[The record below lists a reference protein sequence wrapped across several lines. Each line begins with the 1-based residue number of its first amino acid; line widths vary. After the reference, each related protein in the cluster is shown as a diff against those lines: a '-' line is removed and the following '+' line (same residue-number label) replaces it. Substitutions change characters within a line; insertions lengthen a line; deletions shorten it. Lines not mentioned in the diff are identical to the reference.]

1 MLLEAAFPIPSQV
14 SQRFS
19 DGRRKMTTKRIL
31 VIDDED
37 GIREII
43 QICLE
48 AAAGWDV
55 LTAASGSEGLEKA
68 EAFQPDAILLD
79 VMMPDMDGPT
89 TFQTLQRLPATQH
102 IPTILLTA
110 KAKIS
115 EQQQFIDLGV
125 TGLITK
131 PFKAQDLVNQIREIL
146 HWSD

>member
-1 MLLEAAFPIPSQV
+1 
-14 SQRFS
+14 
-19 DGRRKMTTKRIL
+19 MTTKRIL

-48 AAAGWDV
+48 AAAGWEV
-55 LTAASGSEGLEKA
+55 VTAASGSEGLA
-68 EAFQPDAILLD
+68 DAQTTQPDAILLD

-89 TFQTLQRLPATQH
+89 TFRLLQANVTTRH

-125 TGLITK
+125 TGVITK

-146 HWSD
+146 KWKE

>member
-1 MLLEAAFPIPSQV
+1 
-14 SQRFS
+14 
-19 DGRRKMTTKRIL
+19 MTIKRIL

-48 AAAGWDV
+48 VVAGWDV
-55 LTAASGSEGLEKA
+55 LTAASGSEGLAIA
-68 EAFQPDAILLD
+68 EAQQPDAILLD

-89 TFQTLQRLPATQH
+89 TFGQLQANAATGH

-110 KAKIS
+110 KAHIS

-125 TGLITK
+125 TGVITK
-131 PFKAQDLVNQIREIL
+131 PVKAQDLVDQIREIL
-146 HWSD
+146 NWSE

>member
-1 MLLEAAFPIPSQV
+1 MA
-14 SQRFS
+14 
-19 DGRRKMTTKRIL
+19 TKRIL

-48 AAAGWDV
+48 AAAGWEV
-55 LTAASGSEGLEKA
+55 ETAASGSEGLA
-68 EAFQPDAILLD
+68 VAQSMQPDAILLD

-89 TFQTLQRLPATQH
+89 TFRQLQADSATQH

-115 EQQQFIDLGV
+115 EQQQFIDLGI
-125 TGLITK
+125 TGVITK

-146 HWSD
+146 KWSK

>member
-1 MLLEAAFPIPSQV
+1 MI
-14 SQRFS
+14 
-19 DGRRKMTTKRIL
+19 MTTKRIL

-48 AAAGWDV
+48 AAAGWEV
-55 LTAASGSEGLEKA
+55 ETAASGSEGLA
-68 EAFQPDAILLD
+68 IAQSMQPDAILLD

-89 TFQTLQRLPATQH
+89 TFRQLQANSVTQH

-115 EQQQFIDLGV
+115 EQQQFIDLGI
-125 TGLITK
+125 TGVITK
-131 PFKAQDLVNQIREIL
+131 PFKAQDLVNQIRDIL
-146 HWSD
+146 KWSN

>member
-1 MLLEAAFPIPSQV
+1 MAN
-14 SQRFS
+14 R
-19 DGRRKMTTKRIL
+19 RIL

-48 AAAGWDV
+48 AVAGWQV
-55 LTAASGSEGLEKA
+55 FTAASGSEGLINA
-68 EAFQPDAILLD
+68 QSTLPDAILLD

-89 TFQTLQRLPATQH
+89 TFRRLRANVITQD

-115 EQQQFIDLGV
+115 EQQQFINLGV
-125 TGLITK
+125 TGVITK
-131 PFKAQDLVNQIREIL
+131 PFKAQDLVDQMRIIL
-146 HWSD
+146 GWKD